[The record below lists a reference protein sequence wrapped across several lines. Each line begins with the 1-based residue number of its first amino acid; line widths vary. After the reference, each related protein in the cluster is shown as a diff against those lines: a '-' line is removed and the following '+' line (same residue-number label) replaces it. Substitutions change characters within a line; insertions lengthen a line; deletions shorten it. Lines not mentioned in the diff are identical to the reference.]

1 MSRPAPE
8 PSLGRFS
15 VLWLGQ
21 VVSVVGSGL
30 TGFALGVWVYQ
41 TTGSVTRFAL
51 ISVFTTLPGIVLSP
65 VAGALVD
72 RWDRRLLMLA
82 SDAASAVCT
91 LGIVALLW
99 ADRLEVWHIYVA
111 MGLSS
116 VFRSFQWPA
125 FTAATTLLVPKRH
138 YGRAGGMV
146 QLGEALGM
154 ILAPTLAGLLIAR
167 VGLSGVILFDLA
179 SFVFAV
185 LTLLAVRFPAPVRAE
200 ERRIGGTLRAE
211 IAEGWAYLRQR
222 PGLLA
227 LLSLFAGTNFIAAML
242 QVLFTPL
249 VLGFS
254 SPQVLGRVLSVA
266 GSGFLVGGL
275 AMSFWGGPKR
285 RVTGILAFQSLQA
298 LTLLLAGLEASAPL
312 IAGAGFVY
320 YFCASVVNGSSQAIW
335 QSRVAP
341 EIQGRV
347 FSLRRMVATS
357 TLPLAYLVGGPLA
370 DKVFEPAL
378 AVGGPLAAT
387 LGPLIGVGKGRG
399 IALLIVLLGVSM
411 AVLVTLARRYRP
423 LRRVEDDLPVSAGLV

>member
-15 VLWLGQ
+15 ILWLGQ

-146 QLGEALGM
+146 QLGEALGL

-185 LTLLAVRFPAPVRAE
+185 LTLLAVRFPAPVRTGE
-200 ERRIGGTLRAE
+200 PKVRGTLRAE

-227 LLSLFAGTNFIAAML
+227 LLCLFAGTNFISAML
-242 QVLFTPL
+242 QILFTPM
-249 VLGFS
+249 VLSFS

-275 AMSFWGGPKR
+275 AMSVWGGPKR
-285 RVTGILAFQSLQA
+285 RVRGILAFQSLQA

-320 YFCASVVNGSSQAIW
+320 YFCASVMNGSSQAIW

-357 TLPLAYLVGGPLA
+357 TLPLAYLIGGPLA
-370 DKVFEPAL
+370 DNVFEPAL

-399 IALLIVLLGVSM
+399 IALLIVLLGVCM

-423 LRRVEDDLPVSAGLV
+423 LRRVEDDLPDAAGLA